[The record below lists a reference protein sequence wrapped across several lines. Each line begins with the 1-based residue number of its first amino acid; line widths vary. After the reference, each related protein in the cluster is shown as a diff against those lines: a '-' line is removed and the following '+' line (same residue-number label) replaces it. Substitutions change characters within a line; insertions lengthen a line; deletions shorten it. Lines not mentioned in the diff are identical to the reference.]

1 MARRNASAQ
10 LATTEVPDTA
20 KFFGTVGW
28 PEITGTMNAMEDL
41 DYCGLQP
48 GTIVGVMGW
57 APPLPPP
64 PPPSGH
70 GALGKQIEWAI
81 LNLWPASIPETLRAE
96 DRNSAIRVVLR
107 DHSYRLPNSDEA
119 FERAIQR
126 VLAKLR
132 SR

>member
-1 MARRNASAQ
+1 MISWGGRQASAQ

-20 KFFGTVGW
+20 QFFGTVGW
-28 PEITGTMNAMEDL
+28 PEITGTMNAVEDL
-41 DYCGLQP
+41 DYSGLPP
-48 GTIVGVMGW
+48 GAFVGVMGW
-57 APPLPPP
+57 APPP
-64 PPPSGH
+64 PPPSGR

-81 LNLWPASIPETLRAE
+81 LNLWPAGIPETHIAE
-96 DRNSAIRVVLR
+96 DRNRTIRDVLR
-107 DHSYRLPNSDEA
+107 NRGYRLPNSDEA